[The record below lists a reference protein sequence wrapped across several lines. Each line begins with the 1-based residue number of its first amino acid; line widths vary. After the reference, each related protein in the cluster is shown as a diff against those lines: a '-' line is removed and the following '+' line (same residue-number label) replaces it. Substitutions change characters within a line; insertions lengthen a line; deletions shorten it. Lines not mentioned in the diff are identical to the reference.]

1 MNRVLYQLSY
11 AAMCGQRISGTAEI
25 SFIIIS
31 NPPHFVKKNFWNF
44 GNNLSE
50 VIFLKIWKKAML
62 FYLGGMGYVGLELLW
77 RQRSHSSMFVLGGL
91 CFLVL
96 GKLDEVRP
104 RLSLPLRIVTGA
116 GVITILE
123 LAAGLLVNRRHQ
135 VWDYSA
141 LPGNFLGQI
150 CLPFSLLWIPVSA
163 LAMWLHGRLSHV
175 LVQSTTSL

>member
-1 MNRVLYQLSY
+1 M
-11 AAMCGQRISGTAEI
+11 AE
-25 SFIIIS
+25 
-31 NPPHFVKKNFWNF
+31 PAVEPH
-44 GNNLSE
+44 
-50 VIFLKIWKKAML
+50 
-62 FYLGGMGYVGLELLW
+62 
-77 RQRSHSSMFVLGGL
+77 
-91 CFLVL
+91 
-96 GKLDEVRP
+96 
-104 RLSLPLRIVTGA
+104 GA